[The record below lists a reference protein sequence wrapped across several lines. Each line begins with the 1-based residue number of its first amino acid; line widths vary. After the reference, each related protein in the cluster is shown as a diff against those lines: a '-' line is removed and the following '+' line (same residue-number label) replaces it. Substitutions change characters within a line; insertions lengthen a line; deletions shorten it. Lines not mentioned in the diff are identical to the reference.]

1 MAQARFPDGIFVEGA
16 SVFSGAAFNENNLT
30 ATTAI
35 PRSKLAQD
43 QNAVYAIPF
52 TDLRIHD
59 AFQTVLPGTSSG
71 NDLALD
77 DGTFST
83 SSQTVRTADVKTT
96 TVTNY
101 ARFRFALPAEYDAGQ
116 TITLRMM
123 AGMLTTIS
131 DGTATLDI
139 EVFKVDR
146 SGGIGSDLYAGA
158 AVNINSLTLANRDFT
173 ITPTGLAAGDVLD
186 IRVALAIAD
195 TATGTAVIGVIGAIE
210 MLIDIK
216 G

>member
-1 MAQARFPDGIFVEGA
+1 MAQARFPDGIFVEGT
-16 SVFSGAAFNENNLT
+16 SVFNGAAFNENNLT

-43 QNAVYAIPF
+43 ANAIFAIPF
-52 TDLRIHD
+52 TELRIHD
-59 AFQTVLPGTSSG
+59 AFQTTLPGTSSG

-77 DGTFST
+77 GGTFGT
-83 SSQTVRTADVKTT
+83 SSQTIRTADVKTT

-116 TITLRMM
+116 TVTLRMM

-131 DGTATLDI
+131 DGTATLDV
-139 EVFKVDR
+139 EAYKVDR
-146 SGGIGSDLYAGA
+146 SGSIGSDLCATA
-158 AVNINSLTLANRDFT
+158 AIDIKSLTLANRDFT
-173 ITPTGLAAGDVLD
+173 ITPTSLVAGDVLD
-186 IRVALAIAD
+186 IRIALAIAD
-195 TATGTAVIGVIGAIE
+195 TATGTAVIGVISAIE
-210 MLIDIK
+210 MLVDIK